1 MIVESLKKV
10 QAGRHLSEDEAFGT
24 FREVMN
30 GECVGE
36 AVLAALLTAMQMNGP
51 DAAEVTGAAR
61 AMRAVCLRVHA
72 PEGAVDIVG
81 TGGDGLGTFNVS
93 TTAAIIAA

>member
-61 AMRAVCLRVHA
+61 AMRAVCLRTFLYVCL
-72 PEGAVDIVG
+72 AVSDRRLSDQG
-81 TGGDGLGTFNVS
+81 SDLGRMV
-93 TTAAIIAA
+93 